1 MTDIDLEIN
10 NYEFDELLNLFSI
23 PNNFAKSNF
32 NIVNEKLEKIKRAA
46 PKYYDF
52 FYRASN
58 LLFLYMI
65 LMIKIF

>member
-52 FYRASN
+52 FYRASK
-58 LLFLYMI
+58 LI
-65 LMIKIF
+65 IFIYDFNE